1 MLLITSLAA
10 FFSYLLML
18 VAYFLPRQRYLHIPV
33 MSAIMIFDVALP
45 IYLYMHRDWWHRLI
59 EQQEIF
65 SSLVW
70 MHLILLIAMY
80 ALDAAQIHTARK
92 ILKGDPS
99 ARSEHHSQAKALL
112 IVRGLLIL
120 SGAILANP
128 E

>member
-1 MLLITSLAA
+1 MLLTASLAA
-10 FFSYLLML
+10 LISYLLML
-18 VAYFLPRQRYLHIPV
+18 AAYFLPRQRFFHIPV
-33 MSAIMIFDVALP
+33 MVAIMVFDVALP
-45 IYLYMHRDWWHRLI
+45 VFLYLHRHWWHRLI

-92 ILKGDPS
+92 MLKGDPA
-99 ARSEHHSQAKALL
+99 ARADHHTQAKALL
-112 IVRGLLIL
+112 VVRGLLVL

>member
-1 MLLITSLAA
+1 MLLTVSLAA
-10 FFSYLLML
+10 LFSYLLML
-18 VAYFLPRQRYLHIPV
+18 AAYFLPRRRFFHIPV
-33 MSAIMIFDVALP
+33 MLAIMVFDVALP
-45 IYLYMHRDWWHRLI
+45 VFLYLHRHWWHRLI

-92 ILKGDPS
+92 MLKGDPA
-99 ARSEHHSQAKALL
+99 ARADHHTQAKALL
-112 IVRGLLIL
+112 VVRGLLIL

>member
-1 MLLITSLAA
+1 MLLTTSLAA
-10 FFSYLLML
+10 LFSYLLML
-18 VAYFLPRQRYLHIPV
+18 AAYFRPRQRFFHIPV
-33 MSAIMIFDVALP
+33 MIAIMVFDVSLP
-45 IYLYMHRDWWHRLI
+45 VYLYLHRHWWHRLI

-80 ALDAAQIHTARK
+80 ALDAVQINTARK
-92 ILKGDPS
+92 MLKGDLA
-99 ARSEHHSQAKALL
+99 ARNDHHTQGKALL
-112 IVRGLLIL
+112 VVRGLLIL

>member
-1 MLLITSLAA
+1 MLLTVSLAA
-10 FFSYLLML
+10 VFSYLLML
-18 VAYFLPRQRYLHIPV
+18 VAYFRPRQRYFHIPS
-33 MSAIMIFDVALP
+33 MLAIMAFDVSLP
-45 IYLYMHRDWWHRLI
+45 IYLYLHRHWWHRLI

-70 MHLILLIAMY
+70 MHIILLIAMY

-92 ILKGDPS
+92 MLKGIPA
-99 ARSEHHSQAKALL
+99 ARADHHTQAKALL
-112 IVRGLLIL
+112 VVRGLLIL